1 MKPELIYIQDA
12 LCGWC
17 YAFSPVFS
25 RLKNEFEDRM
35 NIEVLAGGMV
45 LGDRVQPVSHMASY
59 ILGAIPRVE
68 EFSGVEFGEAYKA
81 ILKEGN
87 GVYGSEKPARALQ
100 VIKQLAP
107 QHAVHFAH
115 EIQKGFF
122 TEGKSME
129 EDESYREVLKK
140 LDIPEQNFFLK
151 MADAHLKNATQEEFN
166 FVKRLGISGF
176 PTVIAKKENQYYL
189 LAQGFRKYEDLQ
201 PVIEKFLA

>member
-25 RLKNEFEDRM
+25 RLKKEYEDRM
-35 NIEVLAGGMV
+35 DIEVLAGGMV
-45 LGDRVQPVSHMASY
+45 VGDRVQPVSHMASY

-68 EFSGVEFGEAYKA
+68 EFSGVVFGEAYKA
-81 ILKEGN
+81 ILKDGN
-87 GVYGSEKPARALQ
+87 GVYGSEKPSRALQ

-129 EDESYREVLKK
+129 EDESYRDVLKK
-140 LDIPEQNFFLK
+140 LDIPEQAFFLK

-166 FVKRLGISGF
+166 FVKQLGISGF